1 MSLLNAPG
9 KLCMKPGTGMMDV
22 TQMMKPTSSRVYLVL
37 LHVMFLVLYGAHL
50 TWPLT
55 RVQGGL
61 IIALSV
67 LTLLVLT
74 VPRTQLSTAWFLGLL
89 TLGNASILFAT
100 TMMEMVSAGPWI
112 LCALMLL
119 LAMASYVTC
128 LFHFALLNGLVIGSY
143 AWLLHHMSLLQT
155 ENVLLLPALL
165 CLTLVFVSKISLT
178 QAELRRLTETEEYT
192 RSKSLCDALTG
203 LPNRAQFLERVGRAV
218 QCQQQNR
225 EMHFALLFG
234 GLDGFKPINDR
245 LGHKAGDVVLRQTA
259 RVFQGCLRKGDLV
272 ARYGGDEFT
281 FLLNHVKGPS
291 DAIRVA
297 ERILAKVQT
306 PIDVGEPVQ
315 VGASIGIALSTNLH
329 EHPEDLIRDADGAM
343 YRAKAQGKQCFVLS
357 DQAADVS
364 TSELK
369 ARWKR
374 LTHLGWN
381 RV

>member
-1 MSLLNAPG
+1 
-9 KLCMKPGTGMMDV
+9 MDV
-22 TQMMKPTSSRVYLVL
+22 TEIIKPTSSRVYLVL
-37 LHVMFLVLYGAHL
+37 LHVMFLVLYSYHL
-50 TWPLT
+50 VWPMT

-61 IIALSV
+61 MIALSV

-74 VPRTQLSTAWFLGLL
+74 VPRPQLGTGWFLGLL

-100 TMMEMVSAGPWI
+100 TMINQVGTGPWI

-143 AWLLHHMSLLQT
+143 ALLLHHMAVLQT

-165 CLTLVFVSKISLT
+165 CLTLAFLSKISIT
-178 QAELRRLTETEEYT
+178 QAEIRRLTETEEYT
-192 RSKSLCDALTG
+192 RSRSMCDALTG

-225 EMHFALLFG
+225 DLHFALWFVD
-234 GLDGFKPINDR
+234 LDGFKPINDR
-245 LGHKAGDVVLRQTA
+245 LGHKAGDAVLRQTA
-259 RVFQGCLRKGDLV
+259 RVFQGCLRKGDIV

-281 FLLNHVKGPS
+281 FLLNNVKGPS

-306 PIDVGEPVQ
+306 PIDAGEPVQ
-315 VGASIGIALSTNLH
+315 VGASIGIALSTNIH
-329 EHPEDLIRDADGAM
+329 ERAEDLIRDADGAM
-343 YRAKAQGKQCFVLS
+343 YRAKARGKNCFVVS
-357 DQAADVS
+357 DQASDVS
-364 TSELK
+364 KSELK
-369 ARWKR
+369 ARWKKIA
-374 LTHLGWN
+374 HLGMS

>member
-1 MSLLNAPG
+1 
-9 KLCMKPGTGMMDV
+9 MKPGTGMMDV

-165 CLTLVFVSKISLT
+165 CLTLVFLSKISLT
-178 QAELRRLTETEEYT
+178 QAEIRRLTETEEYT

-225 EMHFALLFG
+225 EMHFALLFVD
-234 GLDGFKPINDR
+234 LDGFKPINDR
-245 LGHKAGDVVLRQTA
+245 LGHKAGDAVLRQTA
-259 RVFQGCLRKGDLV
+259 RVFQGCLRKGDIV

-297 ERILAKVQT
+297 ERILSKVQT

-329 EHPEDLIRDADGAM
+329 ERPEDLIRDADGAM

-364 TSELK
+364 TNELK